1 MCTCISFHDVFKDIF
16 ARVGNWAIS
25 VCLLFADLGFDTICA
40 EPLDGLLTTRE
51 ALPMRRRGLNRKAK
65 APCIFLR

>member
-1 MCTCISFHDVFKDIF
+1 MTFSKIF
-16 ARVGNWAIS
+16 ARRWEIS
-25 VCLLFADLGFDTICA
+25 ASLLFADSGFDTMCA